1 MPISEEQYLEKVAIL
16 QKGVFQSA
24 KPLPGVRRLLADLAS
39 TANSSNPVH
48 IALATSSSRENYEQ
62 KTTFL
67 KDLFSLFPSTRRVFG
82 DNPLVKGRGK
92 PLPDIYL
99 LALES
104 INKELREQGESE
116 IKPEECLVFEDSVSG
131 VEAGRRAGM
140 QVAWV
145 PLQPLLEI
153 YSDVKP
159 QVLAGMVGET
169 DRVYVPS
176 LAKPEAW
183 RAISPGRPGQP
194 NDGYGRLYSSLENFP
209 YDSYGIQI
217 PESSI
222 PEESVAKRGLSYCMS
237 LLAPIGNALWR
248 GGTWVGSR
256 NEGAFVKKL
265 FKPLLS
271 SSS

>member
-1 MPISEEQYLEKVAIL
+1 MPITEEQYLEKVKTL
-16 QKGVFQSA
+16 QKKMFPTA

-39 TANSSNPVH
+39 TADSDNPVH
-48 IALATSSSRENYEQ
+48 IALATSSTQSNFEL
-62 KTTFL
+62 KTSYL
-67 KDLFSLFPSTRRVFG
+67 KDLFAVFPTTRRVFG

-104 INKELREQGESE
+104 INSELREQGEAE
-116 IKPEECLVFEDSVSG
+116 IKPGECLVFEDSVSG

-145 PLQPLLEI
+145 PLKPLLEI
-153 YSDVKP
+153 YSEVQP

-169 DRVYVPS
+169 DRLDVPC
-176 LAKPEAW
+176 LAEPEAW
-183 RAISPGRPGQP
+183 RANSPGQP
-194 NDGYGRLYSSLENFP
+194 GHVNDGYGRLYSSLENFP
-209 YDSYGIQI
+209 YETYGIRI
-217 PESSI
+217 PESI
-222 PEESVAKRGLSYCMS
+222 PQESLAKRGLAYCMS
-237 LLAPIGNALWR
+237 LFAPIGNAVWR

-256 NEGAFVKKL
+256 HEGAFFKKL
-265 FKPLLS
+265 FEPLLS